1 MEDVGTKRQATPT
14 GDGIEITQLVVRDL
28 KDRREAGIARYGTP
42 LRANNGRNALIDA
55 YQEALDLCVYLRQA
69 LTEQGWADENI
80 AEFDWKPENDGLV
93 PHSNDRE

>member
-1 MEDVGTKRQATPT
+1 MGTVGTEKQVTPT
-14 GDGIEITQLVVRDL
+14 GEGIEITPLVIRDL
-28 KDRREAGIARYGTP
+28 KDRMKAGIARYGTP

-80 AEFDWKPENDGLV
+80 AEYDWKPEEDGLV
-93 PHSNDRE
+93 PHTNDR